1 MPEYL
6 RAYIVI
12 LFLFSISYWFIN
24 KIRPDFISR
33 IELKKW
39 RNYWVLIASIAFLS
53 PNIWLYLGA
62 LAILLISLRLSPEDK
77 TIFFLAIL
85 CASPLFHYT
94 IPGFGVINFL
104 IKLNY
109 TDTLVLFLLLPAY
122 MAVQKEKTWSLNN
135 FDKCV
140 IAYAALISILA
151 LTQTSITHG
160 MRLVFNYSLAIALPY
175 LAFSKVIKHTEVL
188 QKLCFALLFCL
199 IPMALIGCFESLKY
213 WKLYSSAFA
222 HVLGDGNYLSYRLR
236 GDSLRANALY
246 ASPIVLGYA
255 MVIGLGFLIYI
266 KKYVTNINIIRF
278 ISLFFLASLYFTKA
292 RGPWLGLAVLGI
304 LYIWSGPQKFSNLAR
319 LALLTGLLAI
329 PLSLTPVG
337 NKVFEMLPFLSSE
350 ESHEASTVNYRF
362 RLIQQGWLV
371 FQKSPIL
378 GTINYRDTPEM
389 EVMRQ
394 GQGIIDVVNSY
405 IHITL
410 SYGLT
415 GLALFLFIFIGLL
428 LSLQKTIKS
437 LPSSE
442 SELIHIGRVL
452 FAVMGAIIFIIFT
465 VSSIDFIPIFYWSIA
480 GICSA
485 YLKICKNRL
494 SDLSRDYASTP
505 LPQTQVSSG

>member
-6 RAYIVI
+6 RAYIVVLL
-12 LFLFSISYWFIN
+12 LFFISFWFVN

-33 IELKKW
+33 IELKTW
-39 RNYWVLIASIAFLS
+39 RNYWILITSIAFLS
-53 PNIWLYLGA
+53 PNIWVYIAA
-62 LAILLISLRLSPEDK
+62 LALLLISVRLPPSDK
-77 TIFFLAIL
+77 TIFFLVIL

-104 IKLNY
+104 ITLNY

-122 MAVQKEKTWSLNN
+122 MAVQKERNWSLNN

-140 IAYAALISILA
+140 IAYVALISMLA
-151 LTQTSITHG
+151 LAQTSITHG
-160 MRLVFNYSLAIALPY
+160 IRLAFNYSLAIALPY
-175 LAFSKVIKHTEVL
+175 LVFSRVIKHTKTL
-188 QKLCFALLFCL
+188 QKMSFALLFCL
-199 IPMALIGCFESLKY
+199 IPMALVGCFESLKY

-266 KKYVTNINIIRF
+266 KKYVTNKNIIRF
-278 ISLFFLASLYFTKA
+278 IGLIFLASLYFTKA
-292 RGPWLGLAVLGI
+292 RGPWLGLAVLGF
-304 LYIWSGPQKFSNLAR
+304 LYIWSGPHKFSNLVR
-319 LALLTGLLAI
+319 LALLTSLLAI
-329 PLSLTPVG
+329 PLSLTPAG
-337 NKVFEMLPFLSSE
+337 NKFFDMLPFLSSE
-350 ESHEASTVNYRF
+350 ESHETSTVDYRF
-362 RLIQQGWLV
+362 RLLEQGWLV
-371 FQKSPIL
+371 LKKSPIL
-378 GTINYRDTPEM
+378 GSINYRDTPEM

-415 GLALFLFIFIGLL
+415 GLSLFLFIFIGLL
-428 LSLQKTIKS
+428 FSLQKTIKS
-437 LPSSE
+437 LPSTE
-442 SELIHIGRVL
+442 AELVHIGRVL
-452 FAVMGAIIFIIFT
+452 FAVMGAMIFIIFT
-465 VSSIDFIPIFYWSIA
+465 VSSIDFIPYFYWSIA

-485 YLKICKNRL
+485 YLKICRNRQV
-494 SDLSRDYASTP
+494 DLHKKFVSSP
-505 LPQTQVSSG
+505 LP

>member
-53 PNIWLYLGA
+53 PDIWLYLGA

-122 MAVQKEKTWSLNN
+122 MAVQKEKAWSLNN

-188 QKLCFALLFCL
+188 QKLCFALLFSL

-292 RGPWLGLAVLGI
+292 RGPWLGLAILGI